1 MFELLAFLG
10 SSFISALA
18 QEHQRG
24 APGAPGAPTRRRQ
37 SGGPVNADPQ
47 IQRALDEFP
56 LFAANQIAELREAES
71 PEMNNWQW
79 VASRLPYL
87 TEAVALWYVLED
99 PSVPNEPKLFIA
111 ASLIYLVSPVDL
123 IPDEVFPIAGF
134 TDDAAAIAAAI
145 YNTYGYI
152 TPEHIEQAKAWL
164 RSQGV
169 EPKPLFA
176 LRKTFMTAPAA
187 PQISEQD

>member
-18 QEHQRG
+18 QEHQRSTG
-24 APGAPGAPTRRRQ
+24 ESADGRRAVG
-37 SGGPVNADPQ
+37 SGRLITNSDPE
-47 IQRALDEFP
+47 IQKALDEFP
-56 LFAANQIAELREAES
+56 PYAMSQVAELKKAES

-99 PSVPNEPKLFIA
+99 PNVPNEPKLSIA
-111 ASLIYLVSPVDL
+111 ASLIYLVSPADL
-123 IPDEVFPIAGF
+123 IPDEVFPIVGF

-152 TPEHIEQAKAWL
+152 TPGHVEKAKDWL

-176 LRKTFMTAPAA
+176 LRKEFMPTPIAG
-187 PQISEQD
+187 DGGGR

>member
-24 APGAPGAPTRRRQ
+24 APEGPPRRRQ
-37 SGGPVNADPQ
+37 SAGSVSDDPQ
-47 IQRALDEFP
+47 IQRALTEFP
-56 LFAANQIAELREAES
+56 PFAENQIAELRKAES

-99 PSVPNEPKLFIA
+99 PKVPNEPKLFIA

-152 TPEHIEQAKAWL
+152 TSEHIEQAKAWL

-176 LRKTFMTAPAA
+176 LRKTFESSALITDQTP
-187 PQISEQD
+187 E

>member
-24 APGAPGAPTRRRQ
+24 AGESIRRKQ
-37 SGGPVNADPQ
+37 SVGPVSEDPQ
-47 IQRALDEFP
+47 IQRAIDEFP
-56 LFAANQIAELREAES
+56 PFAVNQITGLREAES

-99 PSVPNEPKLFIA
+99 PNVPNEPKLFIA
-111 ASLIYLVSPVDL
+111 ASLIYLVSPVDM

-176 LRKTFMTAPAA
+176 LRKTFAPAPMAA